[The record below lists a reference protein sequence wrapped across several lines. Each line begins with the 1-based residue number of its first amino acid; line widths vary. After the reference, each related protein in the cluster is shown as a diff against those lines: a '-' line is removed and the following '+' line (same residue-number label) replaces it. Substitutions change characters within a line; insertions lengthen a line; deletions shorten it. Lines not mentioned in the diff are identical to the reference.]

1 MDPNAFLPS
10 SSDDDDEDDAH
21 RADRE
26 VPESW
31 DVAELDEIVASSKK
45 QRKKKNVEEAT
56 TKTKTTK
63 TRLMMMMKKKK
74 KKKTIGLLIRSRRQK
89 SVQLFRSFLLSTL
102 K

>member
-1 MDPNAFLPS
+1 MDPKCFFL
-10 SSDDDDEDDAH
+10 SDDDDEDDAH

-45 QRKKKNVEEAT
+45 QRKKKMSKAT
-56 TKTKTTK
+56 GTKTKTTK

-74 KKKTIGLLIRSRRQK
+74 KKKTIGLLIRSRAEKRAAIP
-89 SVQLFRSFLLSTL
+89 QLSLVST